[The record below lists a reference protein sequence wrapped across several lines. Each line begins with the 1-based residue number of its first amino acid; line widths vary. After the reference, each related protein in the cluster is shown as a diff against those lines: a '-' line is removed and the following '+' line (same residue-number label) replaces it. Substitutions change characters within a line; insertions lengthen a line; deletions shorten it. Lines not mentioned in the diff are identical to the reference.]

1 MCVKPSL
8 THILNDKQPIP
19 IATYILAIAAGNVRY
34 RPLPKPEDKQWTSGV
49 WAEPEL
55 IDQAYWEFSEDTTRY
70 HPSSIIQSIYL
81 FILPDSLLQRK
92 NL

>member
-1 MCVKPSL
+1 MCVTPPS
-8 THILNDKQPIP
+8 TRILNDEQPIP
-19 IATYILAIAAGNVRY
+19 IATYILAIAVGNVRY
-34 RPLPKPEDKQWTSGV
+34 RPFPKPEDKQWTSGV

-70 HPSSIIQSIYL
+70 HPSSSIQSINL

-92 NL
+92 SL